1 MITYEYIFISFTKY
15 DEVMKKMEILE
26 IIGKT
31 FLAYIFLIVVIRI
44 MGKREVGNL
53 SIFDL
58 AVYFT
63 ISDLVTMSIVDKR
76 NELWLP
82 AVSVAFLALMQVILS
97 KVTMKSKKIRDII
110 DGKMSLIINDGVL
123 DFEEMKKQR
132 YTVDDLFSQLRDKGF
147 DSPTNVRW
155 AILETSGK
163 LSVISKDISVTNFPD
178 PLIMDGK
185 VSLENLKSCQKSEQ
199 WLYQKLKE
207 QHVKRVDD
215 VHLALLLNNDELAV
229 FKQ

>member
-1 MITYEYIFISFTKY
+1 
-15 DEVMKKMEILE
+15 MEILE

-178 PLIMDGK
+178 PLVIDGK

-207 QHVKRVDD
+207 QHIKRLDD
-215 VHLALLLNNDELAV
+215 VHLALLLNNDELAI

>member
-1 MITYEYIFISFTKY
+1 MNIYVLNSQNIPGGE
-15 DEVMKKMEILE
+15 KMEILG

-31 FLAYIFLIVVIRI
+31 FLAYIFLIIVIRF

-63 ISDLVTMSIVDKR
+63 ISDLVTMSIVDQR

-82 AVSVAFLALMQVILS
+82 AVSVAFLALMQIVLS
-97 KVTMKSKKIRDII
+97 KISMKSKKIRDLI
-110 DGKMSLIINDGVL
+110 DGKMSLIINNGNL

-132 YTVDDLFSQLRDKGF
+132 YTIDDLFSQLRDKGY
-147 DSPTNVRW
+147 DSPMDIRW

-163 LSVISKDISVTNFPD
+163 LSIISKEQSQTNYPD

-185 VSLENLKSCQKSEQ
+185 IEKETLKACNKTEQ
-199 WLYQKLKE
+199 WLYQKLSQQNIQVNE
-207 QHVKRVDD
+207 
-215 VHLALLLNNDELAV
+215 VHLALLLNQDRLII
-229 FKQ
+229 FR